1 MPEFH
6 FMESDWGIH
15 AKRGGTICAAFA
27 VVGTL
32 LGFIWLHW
40 IGATLSLCVALVLA
54 TFEVPFIY
62 KYVEPC
68 RRLQDIMNETLKF
81 SMPAVRGVLYVAL
94 AVVCFVANWWIN
106 NILGVLLLLTAILY
120 AFAQIV
126 GAPLTDVSSVPQDPA
141 PAEGQT
147 PFGTFT

>member
-6 FMESDWGIH
+6 FMESDWGVH
-15 AKRGGTICAAFA
+15 AQRGGTICISTAL
-27 VVGTL
+27 VGAI

-40 IGATLSLCVALVLA
+40 IGATLSLCVALALA

-62 KYVEPC
+62 TYVEPC
-68 RRLQDIMNETLKF
+68 RRLQHVMNMTLKF
-81 SMPAVRGVLYVAL
+81 SMPAVRGVLYLVL
-94 AVVCFVANWWIN
+94 AVVCFMANWFIN

-120 AFAQIV
+120 VFAQIV
-126 GAPLTDVSSVPQDPA
+126 GAPVTDTSAVPQDAA